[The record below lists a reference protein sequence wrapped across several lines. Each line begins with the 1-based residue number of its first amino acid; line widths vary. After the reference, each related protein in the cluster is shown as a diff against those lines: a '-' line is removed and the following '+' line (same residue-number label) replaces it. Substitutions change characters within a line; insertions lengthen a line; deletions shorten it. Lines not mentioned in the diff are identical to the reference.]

1 MNSSGLLLSL
11 ASLLL
16 VVLALTPFIEFAGD
30 LSSRNIVDI
39 AWKPLET
46 GTQGVKVGLT
56 LTYKGTVPLT
66 DVNLRIET
74 LCGGKTCQ
82 SQEAST
88 KVLTRGERLDI
99 QFFVPFNASS
109 VRISFESKIA
119 GLYTLK
125 TVTETGVPGYGFP
138 G

>member
-11 ASLLL
+11 ASFLLI
-16 VVLALTPFIEFAGD
+16 VLALTPFIEFAGD
-30 LSSRNIVDI
+30 LSSRNILEI

-74 LCGGKTCQ
+74 FCGGKTCQ
-82 SQEAST
+82 GQEAST
-88 KVLTRGERLDI
+88 KALTRGERLDI
-99 QFFVPFNASS
+99 QFLVPINASS

-125 TVTETGVPGYGFP
+125 AVTETGVPGYGPP

>member
-1 MNSSGLLLSL
+1 MT
-11 ASLLL
+11 SLLL
-16 VVLALTPFIEFAGD
+16 VVLVLKPFIEFAGD
-30 LSSRNIVDI
+30 LSGRNIVDI

-46 GTQGVKVGLT
+46 GTQGVKVGLI
-56 LTYKGTVPLT
+56 LTYRGKVPLT

-74 LCGGKTCQ
+74 FCGGKTCQ
-82 SQEAST
+82 RQEAST
-88 KVLTRGERLDI
+88 KVLTRVERLDI
-99 QFFVPFNASS
+99 QFLVPINASS

-125 TVTETGVPGYGFP
+125 AVTETGVPGYGFP

>member
-30 LSSRNIVDI
+30 LSNRNIVDI

-46 GTQGVKVGLT
+46 ETQGVKVGLT

-74 LCGGKTCQ
+74 FCGGKTCQ

-88 KVLTRGERLDI
+88 KVLMRGERLDI

-125 TVTETGVPGYGFP
+125 AVTETGVPGYGFP

>member
-1 MNSSGLLLSL
+1 MT
-11 ASLLL
+11 SLLL

-30 LSSRNIVDI
+30 LSSRNILEI

-56 LTYKGTVPLT
+56 LTYRGKVPLT

-82 SQEAST
+82 SQEAT
-88 KVLTRGERLDI
+88 AKVLTRGERLDI
-99 QFFVPFNASS
+99 QFLVPINASS

-125 TVTETGVPGYGFP
+125 ATTETRVPGYGPP